1 MTFILIRRL
10 FETAPTPIH
19 RYLIAPGDKD
29 VSVIGAHPEIEVIG
43 AVPSVDDIRHL
54 EPLFTQE
61 KAHWPLMGPASFIA
75 RDLEPDSASHNQP
88 LLFIIPNILKNEN
101 NVNSF
106 IPNWA
111 GYVSQQLFLTV
122 RGVNCPGQKIFL
134 LT

>member
-1 MTFILIRRL
+1 
-10 FETAPTPIH
+10 
-19 RYLIAPGDKD
+19 
-29 VSVIGAHPEIEVIG
+29 
-43 AVPSVDDIRHL
+43 
-54 EPLFTQE
+54 
-61 KAHWPLMGPASFIA
+61 MGPASFIA
-75 RDLEPDSASHNQP
+75 RDLEPDSVSHNQP

-111 GYVSQQLFLTV
+111 AYVSQRLFLTV